1 MWKKHIVLGLISAA
15 DLEFLNLPGVGCHRH
30 RQYPEVWSLVP
41 MESPKGSVMEGFS
54 VIYI

>member
-1 MWKKHIVLGLISAA
+1 MVLGLISAA